1 MDVRVRAD
9 KRFSLV
15 IFLLAVF
22 FLVPALLAS
31 LMGQLGIFLI
41 PLIAPPLCAIFL
53 YDRSKYRIL
62 SVLIAVVAVA
72 VDAIFNLAAS
82 FNALAAVI
90 MSIFVVL
97 SIKKGYQ
104 KSVSAAV
111 STVFLAVL
119 FLVYAYIYAFD
130 AIDKFDIALATSY
143 LSELFESIKSE
154 FFEYMKD
161 FYANTP
167 VSQGGVEVSDEL
179 IAEIINLY
187 FNLLISVVLVVSF
200 ALVGFSFKGL
210 SLIINLTAEDSK
222 EFGKW
227 RFVTSSV
234 FAYFFLA
241 LWFLQI
247 FVSGGQIVGIAILN
261 LYEVFAFVY
270 AYLGFGLACY
280 FFTIRLGRRGLAT
293 FIVLLLI
300 GLFSSAAIQVLSVVG
315 AFSMI
320 TYNRARA
327 QKLGGDNNKNG
338 G

>member
-1 MDVRVRAD
+1 MDIRYRAD
-9 KRFSLV
+9 KRFSV
-15 IFLLAVF
+15 IVLILSAL
-22 FLVPALLAS
+22 FLVFSSLAALI
-31 LMGQLGIFLI
+31 GQLGVFLI

-53 YDRSKYRIL
+53 YDRTKNRIL
-62 SVLIAVVAVA
+62 SILIAASAVA
-72 VDAIFNLAAS
+72 LDAIFNLAAS

-104 KSVSAAV
+104 KSFSAAV
-111 STVFLAVL
+111 STVFLALL
-119 FLVYAYIYAFD
+119 FLVYAYISAFD
-130 AIDKFDIALATSY
+130 AIGKFDFALATSY
-143 LSELFESIKSE
+143 LAELFESIKSE
-154 FFEYMKD
+154 LFEYMKD

-187 FNLLISVVLVVSF
+187 FNLMISVVLVVSF
-200 ALVGFSFKGL
+200 ALVGFTFKGL

-241 LWFLQI
+241 VWFLQI
-247 FVSGGQIVGIAILN
+247 FVSGNQIVGIAILN

-270 AYLGFGLACY
+270 AYLGFGLSCY
-280 FFTIRLGRRGLAT
+280 FFTMRLGRRGLAT
-293 FIVLLLI
+293 FIVLFLI
-300 GLFSSAAIQVLSVVG
+300 VLFSSAAIQVLSVVG

-320 TYNRARA
+320 TYNRAKA
-327 QKLGGDNNKNG
+327 EKLGGDNNKNG